1 MNEAFRKFAQRTS
14 QVLGTS
20 WVFVLALLVVL
31 AWAVSGPLF
40 DFSTT
45 WQLLIN
51 TGTTIMTFL
60 MVFIIQNTQ
69 NRDAKAIHLKL
80 DELIEAVG
88 DARDELVD
96 IEDATDEEI
105 DPLKQEYA
113 GFREKAPAASGK

>member
-1 MNEAFRKFAQRTS
+1 MNEAFRKFSQRTS
-14 QVLGTS
+14 TVLGTS
-20 WVFVLALLVVL
+20 WVFVLAVLVVVL
-31 AWAVSGPLF
+31 WALSGPF
-40 DFSTT
+40 FGFSTT

-80 DELIEAVG
+80 DELIESMD
-88 DARDELVD
+88 DARDQLVD

-105 DPLKQEYA
+105 QTLQKEYA
-113 GFREKAPAASGK
+113 GLRVKATATAAK

>member
-14 QVLGTS
+14 NVLGTS
-20 WVFVLALLVVL
+20 WVFVLALAVVL
-31 AWAVSGPLF
+31 VWAVSGPF
-40 DFSTT
+40 FQFSTT

-80 DELIEAVG
+80 DELIESVE
-88 DARDELVD
+88 DARNELVD
-96 IEDATDEEI
+96 IEDASEEE
-105 DPLKQEYA
+105 LESLEKEYA
-113 GFREKAPAASGK
+113 GFRQRTAAAAGK

>member
-31 AWAVSGPLF
+31 TWAVSGPLF

-105 DPLKQEYA
+105 DALKQEYA
-113 GFREKAPAASGK
+113 GFREKAAAAGGK

>member
-105 DPLKQEYA
+105 DALKQEYA
-113 GFREKAPAASGK
+113 GFREKAAAASGK

>member
-105 DPLKQEYA
+105 DALKQEYA
-113 GFREKAPAASGK
+113 GFREKAAATGGK

>member
-31 AWAVSGPLF
+31 AWAISGPLF

-105 DPLKQEYA
+105 DALKQEYA
-113 GFREKAPAASGK
+113 GFREKAAATGGK